1 MVSIRKLMLGAAVLA
16 GAAAM
21 SAVPAKAAVVG
32 VYVGAPAAYVPPCPG
47 AGYVW
52 VAPYRVGGYWY
63 PWRWN
68 FVGVRGPVARFDR
81 GRYFD
86 RGFDRDRGFYRDH
99 ERFRR

>member
-1 MVSIRKLMLGAAVLA
+1 MGSIRKLMLGAAVLA
-16 GAAAM
+16 GAAAV

-47 AGYVW
+47 PGYVW

-63 PWRWN
+63 PGRWN
-68 FVGVRGPVARFDR
+68 FAGARRPVFVDHFDR
-81 GRYFD
+81 GRFYDRRFD
-86 RGFDRDRGFYRDH
+86 GH